1 MALIKLI
8 DEVVPNKNLR
18 DIILDYFYDWDR
30 NRKRALKELTIVTQ
44 DISDVLDRRSIQ
56 PSLCFDLGYDPLRC
70 TIMAYP
76 GTIKTE
82 KETFDI
88 NYWRIVENGARN
100 SLRRRNY
107 NLLVYF
113 HELA

>member
-1 MALIKLI
+1 
-8 DEVVPNKNLR
+8 
-18 DIILDYFYDWDR
+18 
-30 NRKRALKELTIVTQ
+30 
-44 DISDVLDRRSIQ
+44 
-56 PSLCFDLGYDPLRC
+56 
-70 TIMAYP
+70 MAYP